1 MLKLRLYVAI
11 FVSLSFSTFA
21 FSQVGIK
28 YDINASNPLAVVA
41 AMDKFY
47 SSPTGQAAS
56 GSVTLYQYMAN
67 GDNPATHA
75 FLVSFSNL
83 EEMQQTFT
91 RNALSQDWTTF
102 LTELNMASEQVDSVM
117 YRSTGITGG
126 DPSKVTSPNTAN
138 YWIYLNVSDPATYAS
153 AWQALTSKNDDLDV
167 ASGLSEILADGT
179 STVTHVIAQRAN
191 DLPSLLGRTNS
202 QLVGWDDFVEAV
214 SSIRT
219 VVSRDM
225 LGQVKTWSASN

>member
-11 FVSLSFSTFA
+11 FVSLSFSTLA

-47 SSPTGQAAS
+47 YSPTGQAAS

>member
-1 MLKLRLYVAI
+1 MLNLRLNVAI
-11 FVSLSFSTFA
+11 FLSLSFSTLA
-21 FSQVGIK
+21 LSQVGIK

-91 RNALSQDWTTF
+91 RNALSQDWTNF
-102 LTELNMASEQVDSVM
+102 LAELNMASDQIDSVM
-117 YRSTGITGG
+117 YRATGISGG

-153 AWQALTSKNDDLDV
+153 AWQTLTNKNDDLDV
-167 ASGLSEILADGT
+167 ASGLSEILADGA
-179 STVTHVIAQRAN
+179 SNVTRVIAQRAN

-202 QLVGWDDFVEAV
+202 QLVGWDDFVESV

>member
-1 MLKLRLYVAI
+1 
-11 FVSLSFSTFA
+11 
-21 FSQVGIK
+21 
-28 YDINASNPLAVVA
+28 
-41 AMDKFY
+41 
-47 SSPTGQAAS
+47 
-56 GSVTLYQYMAN
+56 MAN

-91 RNALSQDWTTF
+91 RNALSQDWTNF

>member
-11 FVSLSFSTFA
+11 FVSLSFSTLA

-153 AWQALTSKNDDLDV
+153 AWQTLTSKNDDLDV

-191 DLPSLLGRTNS
+191 DLHSLLGRTNS
-202 QLVGWDDFVEAV
+202 QLVGWNDFVEAV

>member
-11 FVSLSFSTFA
+11 FVSLSFSTLA

-28 YDINASNPLAVVA
+28 YDINASNPVAVVA

-75 FLVSFSNL
+75 FLVSFPNL

-91 RNALSQDWTTF
+91 RNALSQDWANF

>member
-11 FVSLSFSTFA
+11 FVSLSFSTLA

-28 YDINASNPLAVVA
+28 YDINVSNPLAVVA

>member
-1 MLKLRLYVAI
+1 MLNLRLNVAI
-11 FVSLSFSTFA
+11 FLSLSFSTLA
-21 FSQVGIK
+21 LSQVGIK

-91 RNALSQDWTTF
+91 RNALSQDWTNF

-153 AWQALTSKNDDLDV
+153 AWQTLTNKNDDLDV
-167 ASGLSEILADGT
+167 ASGLSEILADGA
-179 STVTHVIAQRAN
+179 SNVTHVIAQRAN
-191 DLPSLLGRTNS
+191 DLPYLLGRTNS
-202 QLVGWDDFVEAV
+202 QLVGWDDFVESV

>member
-11 FVSLSFSTFA
+11 FVSLSFSTLA

>member
-11 FVSLSFSTFA
+11 FVSLSFSALA

-91 RNALSQDWTTF
+91 RNALSQDWTNF

>member
-1 MLKLRLYVAI
+1 MLNLRLNVAI
-11 FVSLSFSTFA
+11 FLSLSFSTLA
-21 FSQVGIK
+21 LSQVGIK

-91 RNALSQDWTTF
+91 RNALSQDWTNF

-153 AWQALTSKNDDLDV
+153 AWQTLTNKNDDLDV

>member
-11 FVSLSFSTFA
+11 FVSLSFSTLA

-91 RNALSQDWTTF
+91 RNALSQDWTNF
-102 LTELNMASEQVDSVM
+102 LTELNIASEQVDSVM

-153 AWQALTSKNDDLDV
+153 AWQTLTSKNDDLDV

>member
-1 MLKLRLYVAI
+1 MLKSILSIFI
-11 FVSLSFSTFA
+11 FVSLTFSSLVY
-21 FSQVGIK
+21 SQVGIK
-28 YDINASNPLAVVA
+28 YDINASNPLAVIA

-47 SSPTGQAAS
+47 ASPTGQAAS

-75 FLVSFSNL
+75 FLVNFPDL
-83 EEMQQTFT
+83 EEMQETFT
-91 RNALSQDWTTF
+91 RNALSQDWNNF
-102 LTELNMASEQVDSVM
+102 ISELNMASDPVDSVM
-117 YRSTGITGG
+117 FRATGVSGG

-138 YWIYLNVSDPATYAS
+138 YWIYLSVSDPATYAS
-153 AWQALTSKNDDLDV
+153 AWQDLTSKNDDLSV
-167 ASGLSEILADGT
+167 TSNLSEILADGQ
-179 STVTHVIAQRAN
+179 SSVTHVIAQRAN
-191 DLPSLLGRTNS
+191 DLPTLLGRTNNE
-202 QLVGWDDFVEAV
+202 LNGWNDFITAV

>member
-1 MLKLRLYVAI
+1 MLNLRLNVAI
-11 FVSLSFSTFA
+11 FLSLSFSTLA
-21 FSQVGIK
+21 LSQVGIK

-91 RNALSQDWTTF
+91 RNALSQDWTNF
-102 LTELNMASEQVDSVM
+102 LAELNMASDQIDSVM
-117 YRSTGITGG
+117 YRATGISGG

-153 AWQALTSKNDDLDV
+153 AWQTLTNKNDDLDV

>member
-1 MLKLRLYVAI
+1 MLNLRLNVAI
-11 FVSLSFSTFA
+11 FLSLSFSTLA
-21 FSQVGIK
+21 LSQVGIK

-91 RNALSQDWTTF
+91 RNALSQDWTNF

-219 VVSRDM
+219 VVSRDI

>member
-11 FVSLSFSTFA
+11 FVSLSFSTLA

-91 RNALSQDWTTF
+91 RNALSQDWTNF

>member
-1 MLKLRLYVAI
+1 MLNLRLNVAI
-11 FVSLSFSTFA
+11 FLSLSFSTLA
-21 FSQVGIK
+21 LSQVGIK

>member
-11 FVSLSFSTFA
+11 FVSLSFSTLA

-91 RNALSQDWTTF
+91 RNALSQDWTNF

-153 AWQALTSKNDDLDV
+153 AWQTLTSKNDDLDV

>member
-1 MLKLRLYVAI
+1 MLNLRLNVAI
-11 FVSLSFSTFA
+11 FLSLSFSTLA
-21 FSQVGIK
+21 LSQVGIK

-91 RNALSQDWTTF
+91 RNALSQDWTNF

>member
-11 FVSLSFSTFA
+11 FVSLSFSTLA

-153 AWQALTSKNDDLDV
+153 AWQTLTSKNDDLDV

-202 QLVGWDDFVEAV
+202 QLVGWNDFVEAV

>member
-11 FVSLSFSTFA
+11 FVSLSFSTLA

-225 LGQVKTWSASN
+225 LGQVKTWSACN

>member
-1 MLKLRLYVAI
+1 MLNLRLNVAI
-11 FVSLSFSTFA
+11 FLSLSFSTLA
-21 FSQVGIK
+21 LSQVGIK

-91 RNALSQDWTTF
+91 RNALSQDWTNF

-167 ASGLSEILADGT
+167 ASGLS
-179 STVTHVIAQRAN
+179 
-191 DLPSLLGRTNS
+191 
-202 QLVGWDDFVEAV
+202 
-214 SSIRT
+214 
-219 VVSRDM
+219 
-225 LGQVKTWSASN
+225 

>member
-11 FVSLSFSTFA
+11 FVSLSFSTLA

-202 QLVGWDDFVEAV
+202 QLVGWNDFVEAV

>member
-1 MLKLRLYVAI
+1 MLNLRLNVAI
-11 FVSLSFSTFA
+11 FLSLSFSTLA
-21 FSQVGIK
+21 LSQVGIK

-91 RNALSQDWTTF
+91 RNALSQDWTNF

-167 ASGLSEILADGT
+167 ASGLSEIFADGT

>member
-1 MLKLRLYVAI
+1 MLNLRLNVAI
-11 FVSLSFSTFA
+11 FLSLSFSTLA
-21 FSQVGIK
+21 LSQVGIK

-153 AWQALTSKNDDLDV
+153 AWQTLTNKNDDLDV

>member
-1 MLKLRLYVAI
+1 MLNLRLNVAI
-11 FVSLSFSTFA
+11 FLSLSFSTLA
-21 FSQVGIK
+21 LSQVGIK

-91 RNALSQDWTTF
+91 RNALSQDRTNF
-102 LTELNMASEQVDSVM
+102 LAELNMASEQVDSVM

-153 AWQALTSKNDDLDV
+153 AWQALTSKNYDLDV

>member
-1 MLKLRLYVAI
+1 MLNLRFYVAI
-11 FVSLSFSTFA
+11 FVSLSFSTLA

-75 FLVSFSNL
+75 FLVSFPNL

-91 RNALSQDWTTF
+91 RNALSQDWASF
-102 LTELNMASEQVDSVM
+102 LAELNMASDQIDSVM
-117 YRSTGITGG
+117 YRATGISGG

-153 AWQALTSKNDDLDV
+153 AWQTLTNKNDDLDV
-167 ASGLSEILADGT
+167 ASGLSEILADGA
-179 STVTHVIAQRAN
+179 SNVTHVIAQRAN